1 MLSIK
6 SEPRLPGWAIAG
18 QQTRNLFVPKG
29 FVSAPDVRKYN
40 DTKLPAAVPLYENA
54 KFSAWQKDLS
64 QAIHRGSHVIVD
76 VTTSCGKTWATN
88 LIIAHEVYA
97 STATAI
103 IVTPNIEVMRECVHD
118 IGVNYE
124 KRYKYPTSKMLD
136 STSRNYATYNEK
148 RFPIAQII
156 AISVENFIDFI
167 TNRINEDFMK
177 KLRYI
182 VFDEVHLPAIS
193 EGLWW
198 AQFVPQK
205 AQLVLLSA
213 TIGNC
218 DYLMDL
224 LDKMCQ
230 VIPGRPR
237 KIETIKWDVRPIP
250 LQYILF
256 KGIPALKF
264 QKKNVTNQSLIP
276 DSEDDSEEE
285 DSKSKPTEALTMEG
299 FAPKAY
305 VRAGKLDLI
314 VNPRAPTMRDIK
326 SLEPSLAVIPTLRE
340 DQHKLGKTVIPSKME
355 LIREKLKTGLAT
367 ATVDP
372 SPENMYH
379 LISYLFSNAMQPVM
393 VFHSTT
399 SAAQQLCERLV
410 GYMETLERNDP
421 DWNSGMKQ
429 AKQYE
434 TEQADKLNRQEMDK
448 KKKNRRDPDADPSGK
463 PNDWAQPLEERT
475 SRIDIHSVRKILN
488 KWKFPS
494 NVAEIPA
501 NMPNWVKVGLEY
513 GIGVYT
519 AFLPLWLRHYMFDA
533 FKTGQIKVLIA
544 DPGISVGINLPIR
557 TVIICGE
564 ELSPT
569 LFNQV
574 AGRAGRQGYEDQGYV
589 IPMFSKEKIEAIV
602 MSDEKILNVVLP
614 EAMSYSDIIRL
625 NVPQNLDNFYTD
637 DVFHTEQVKV
647 SPYKSEININ
657 YIRAL
662 DTPEKRTAYEAKT
675 AVIKAE
681 QWHYHRLT
689 NVIKILQ
696 GNLNLLVIRL
706 LITGIFHDFTVT
718 EFIDFMGVV
727 FYRQEGDF
735 VPVFQNPE
743 VWKMLAQCSVKYD
756 LKMDFARPIDPFF
769 RNFCKE
775 TKGSSIQSG
784 SQMDDIMAMGDW
796 LYNLKNEV
804 TKIAPSN
811 DKFRQLLDKVDTQFL
826 IARKRT

>member
-29 FVSAPDVRKYN
+29 FVSAPDARKYN
-40 DTKLPAAVPLYENA
+40 ETKLPTNVPLYENK
-54 KFSAWQKDLS
+54 KFSTWQNDL
-64 QAIHRGSHVIVD
+64 ARCIHQGSHAIVD

-103 IVTPNIEVMRECVHD
+103 IVSPNIEVMRECVHD

-124 KRYKYPTSKMLD
+124 KRYKYPSCKMLD

-198 AQFVPQK
+198 AQFVPQQ
-205 AQLVLLSA
+205 AQLILLSA

-218 DYLMDL
+218 TYLVEL

-230 VIPGRPR
+230 LVPGRPR
-237 KIETIKWDVRPIP
+237 KIETIKWDVRPVP
-250 LQYILF
+250 LQYVLF

-276 DSEDDSEEE
+276 DSSDDEENE
-285 DSKSKPTEALTMEG
+285 TSKENVLDLDG

-326 SLEPSLAVIPTLRE
+326 SLDPTLTVIPVTRE
-340 DQHKLGKTVIPSKME
+340 EQHKLGKTVIPFKID
-355 LIREKLKTGLAT
+355 LIRTKLKTALAT

-372 SPENMYH
+372 TPENMYH
-379 LISYLFSNAMQPVM
+379 LLSYLFSNGMQPVM

-399 SAAQQLCERLV
+399 SSAQQLCEKMV
-410 GYMETLERNDP
+410 GYIETLERNDP
-421 DWNSGMKQ
+421 AWNSSMKQ
-429 AKQYE
+429 SKQFE
-434 TEQADKLNRQEMDK
+434 TEQSKKRERQDMDK
-448 KKKNRRDPDADPSGK
+448 KKKNRNSDDEVTGKAD
-463 PNDWAQPLEERT
+463 DWTHALEEHT
-475 SRIDIHSVRKILN
+475 SRIDINTVQKVLN
-488 KWKFPS
+488 KWKFPA
-494 NVAEIPA
+494 NVTDIPA
-501 NMPNWVKVGLEY
+501 NMPNWVKIALEY

-519 AFLPLWLRHYMFDA
+519 SFLPLWLRHYMFDA
-533 FKTGQIKVLIA
+533 FKTGQIKVLVA
-544 DPGISVGINLPIR
+544 DRGISVGINLPIR
-557 TVIICGE
+557 SVIVCGE
-564 ELSPT
+564 DLTPT

-574 AGRAGRQGYEDQGYV
+574 AGRAGRQGYEEQGYV
-589 IPMFSKEKIEAIV
+589 IPMFAKDKIEAII
-602 MSDEKILNVVLP
+602 MSDEKILNVAVP
-614 EAMSYSDIIRL
+614 EGMTYSDVIRL

-637 DVFHTEQVKV
+637 DVFHTEQVKI
-647 SPYKSEININ
+647 SPYKAEINSN
-657 YIRAL
+657 YIRYL
-662 DTPEKRTAYEAKT
+662 DTPEKRKEYASKT
-675 AVIKAE
+675 EVVTSEK
-681 QWHYHRLT
+681 WHYHRLT
-689 NVIKILQ
+689 NLIKILP
-696 GNLNLLVIRL
+696 GNLNLLVIRI
-706 LITGIFHDFTVT
+706 LITGALHDLTVT
-718 EFIDFMGVV
+718 EFLDFMSIV
-727 FYRQEGDF
+727 FNRHEGDF
-735 VPVFQNPE
+735 LPVFQNPDI
-743 VWKMLAQCSVKYD
+743 WKMLDGCSIKYG
-756 LKMDFARPIDPFF
+756 LGIDFSKPIDPYF
-769 RNFCKE
+769 RNFCKDASKNIPE
-775 TKGSSIQSG
+775 SG
-784 SQMDDIMAMGDW
+784 AKMDDIMAMGDW

-804 TKIAPSN
+804 AKIAPSN

>member
-29 FVSAPDVRKYN
+29 FVSAPDARKYN
-40 DTKLPAAVPLYENA
+40 ETKMPASVPLYENT
-54 KFSAWQKDLS
+54 KFSPWQNDLARS
-64 QAIHRGSHVIVD
+64 IHQGAHVIVD

-124 KRYKYPTSKMLD
+124 KRYKYPTCKMLD
-136 STSRNYATYNEK
+136 STSRNYSTYNER

-198 AQFVPQK
+198 AQFVPQQ
-205 AQLVLLSA
+205 AQLILLSA

-218 DYLMDL
+218 DFLKEL
-224 LDKMCQ
+224 LDKMCRL
-230 VIPGRPR
+230 VPGRPR
-237 KIETIKWDVRPIP
+237 KIETIKWDVRPVP
-250 LQYILF
+250 LQYVLF

-276 DSEDDSEEE
+276 DSSDDEGEVSVAKENVL
-285 DSKSKPTEALTMEG
+285 DLDG

-326 SLEPSLAVIPTLRE
+326 SLEPTLTAVPVTRE
-340 DQHKLGKTVIPSKME
+340 AQHNLGKTVIPAKMD
-355 LIREKLKTGLAT
+355 LIRTKLKTALTT
-367 ATVDP
+367 ATIE
-372 SPENMYH
+372 STPENVYH
-379 LISYLFSNAMQPVM
+379 LLSYLFSNAMQPVM

-399 SAAQQLCERLV
+399 SSAQQLCERMV
-410 GYMETLERNDP
+410 GYIETLERNDP
-421 DWNSGMKQ
+421 EWNSSMKQ
-429 AKQYE
+429 NKQFE
-434 TEQADKLNRQEMDK
+434 TEQAKKRDRQEMDK
-448 KKKNRRDPDADPSGK
+448 KKKNRLDPDDEPPSKDG
-463 PNDWAQPLEERT
+463 DWAQSMEEYT
-475 SRIDIHSVRKILN
+475 SRIDISTVLKVLN
-488 KWKFPS
+488 KWKLPS
-494 NVAEIPA
+494 NVTEIPA
-501 NMPNWVKVGLEY
+501 NMPNWVKVALEY

-519 AFLPLWLRHYMFDA
+519 SFLPLWLRHFMFDA
-533 FKTGQIKVLIA
+533 FKSGQIKVLIA
-544 DPGISVGINLPIR
+544 DRGISVGINLPIR

-564 ELSPT
+564 DLTPT

-589 IPMFSKEKIEAIV
+589 IPMFSKDKIEAII
-602 MSDEKILNVVLP
+602 MSDEKILNVSVP
-614 EAMSYSDIIRL
+614 ESLTYSDVIRL
-625 NVPQNLDNFYTD
+625 NVPHNLDNFYTD
-637 DVFHTEQVKV
+637 DNFHTEQVKL
-647 SPYKSEININ
+647 SPYKEEINAN
-657 YIRAL
+657 YLRSL
-662 DTPEKRTAYEAKT
+662 DTPEKRAEYAAKT
-675 AVIKAE
+675 AVIKSE

-689 NVIKILQ
+689 NLIKILP
-696 GNLNLLVIRL
+696 GNLNLLVIRI
-706 LITGIFHDFTVT
+706 LITGVLHDLSVT
-718 EFIDFMGVV
+718 EFLDFMGII
-727 FYRQEGDF
+727 FNRYDGDF
-735 VPVFQNPE
+735 RPVFQNPDI
-743 VWKMLAQCSVKYD
+743 WKMLDGCNVKYG
-756 LKMDFARPIDPFF
+756 LGIDFTKPIDPYF
-769 RNFCKE
+769 RNFCKD
-775 TKGSSIQSG
+775 GSKNIIESG
-784 SQMDDIMAMGDW
+784 AKMDDIMAMGDW

-804 TKIAPSN
+804 SKIAPVN

-826 IARKRT
+826 IARKR